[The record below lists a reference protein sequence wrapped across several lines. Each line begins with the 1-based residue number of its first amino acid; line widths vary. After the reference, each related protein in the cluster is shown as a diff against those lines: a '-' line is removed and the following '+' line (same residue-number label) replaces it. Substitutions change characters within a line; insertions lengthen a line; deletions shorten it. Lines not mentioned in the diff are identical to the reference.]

1 MLGCFATASLTP
13 LEGGVSTRSRR
24 SPDEQQAGAA
34 EADVRGERDRC
45 VRWQEGKT
53 DGRPTK
59 LVDEGHPAKT
69 AWTTYYRRAGS
80 EQTTRRQF
88 RRHDD
93 NRIDSSPKFET
104 RQQGLMNLMN
114 EDRRIDSQLPSYGPT
129 GGISCEI
136 LRNMAKSERDIYDP
150 KLKFDYSGDNHVNN
164 FCRVKMIDWID
175 RMSNFFNLSDGVT
188 TLALNIID
196 RFLETALGEEAR
208 NDRRLYRN
216 VSVTALYVAMKI
228 VHPEQWNIST
238 LKFANLINDTVSS
251 DQLEILEER
260 ILFGLGWYVNPAA
273 TSEYCER
280 LLQVISN
287 EENENKNSLMRRT
300 SSHDCVVDISSI
312 ESLSRKE
319 WLRRNRSRI
328 DELIHLQM
336 NAALRDHNFIQV
348 KSSCIAAAA
357 IVNALNILG
366 EADFSQTKSPYY
378 TDCVDRI
385 EEVSLDCDLSSD
397 AELKTVG
404 GALLKLLLR
413 DAQ

>member
-1 MLGCFATASLTP
+1 MLH
-13 LEGGVSTRSRR
+13 
-24 SPDEQQAGAA
+24 
-34 EADVRGERDRC
+34 RG
-45 VRWQEGKT
+45 
-53 DGRPTK
+53 
-59 LVDEGHPAKT
+59 
-69 AWTTYYRRAGS
+69 
-80 EQTTRRQF
+80 
-88 RRHDD
+88 
-93 NRIDSSPKFET
+93 
-104 RQQGLMNLMN
+104 
-114 EDRRIDSQLPSYGPT
+114 GPT

-136 LRNMAKSERDIYDP
+136 LRTMAKSERDIYDP
-150 KLKFDYSGDNHVNN
+150 KLKFDYSGDSHVNN

-175 RMSNFFNLSDGVT
+175 RMSSFFNLSDGVT

-273 TSEYCER
+273 PIEYCER

-312 ESLSRKE
+312 DSLSRKE
-319 WLRRNRSRI
+319 WLQRNRSRI

-348 KSSCIAAAA
+348 TSSCIAAAA

-378 TDCVDRI
+378 IDCIDRI

-404 GALLKLLLR
+404 GALLKLLLH